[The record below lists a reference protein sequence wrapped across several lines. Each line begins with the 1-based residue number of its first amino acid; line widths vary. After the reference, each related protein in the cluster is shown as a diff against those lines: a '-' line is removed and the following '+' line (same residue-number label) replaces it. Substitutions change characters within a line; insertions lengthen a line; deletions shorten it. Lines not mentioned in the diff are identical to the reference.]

1 MATKIITVGG
11 NVVTTTSGGT
21 TYALSISSNLEVAA
35 QAISVSGLDSSATEL
50 HYVSDSVA
58 IPSNAVKI
66 EGGIYIRGT
75 ADSSYGSSC
84 GLVFLGDFFTGVA
97 AVSSASATDPCSSLF
112 VTFSAVKFDT
122 TWFVNVVSNS
132 NSETTYS
139 GSVSSPTVLLT
150 ASGGSGKASPVAH
163 TIALTG
169 NGYITYVTQ

>member
-35 QAISVSGLDSSATEL
+35 QAMSVGGLNSSATGLQE
-50 HYVSDSVA
+50 VSGSVA

-66 EGGIYIRGT
+66 EGGIYIQGT

-84 GLVFLGDFFTGVA
+84 RLFFLGDSSTGVA
-97 AVSSASATDPCSSLF
+97 AGSSASESYSSSYLF
-112 VTFSAVKFDT
+112 VTFSVVKSNTF
-122 TWFVNVVSNS
+122 WFVNIVSNS
-132 NSETTYS
+132 KTIYN

-150 ASGGSGKASPVAH
+150 AYGGSGLASAVAH

-169 NGYITYVTQ
+169 HGYITYVTQ